1 MREKTIGRQA
11 VWKALEMSRL
21 GENTDMGIWGLEEP
35 GGQSHLFSQQ
45 ELLGHGHVKQA
56 V

>member
-1 MREKTIGRQA
+1 M
-11 VWKALEMSRL
+11 WKDLEMSRL
-21 GENTDMGIWGLEEP
+21 GENTDMGIRRLGEP